1 MNKFIISKRQE
12 TYILRLNDILYMEKN
27 LRKIKVY
34 IDGEFYPEQSCIE
47 FYGKFPDVMSHL
59 DRRFMHCHRS
69 YVINMDKIVVMS
81 HNTIFMEKNL
91 KVYMGR
97 NTYSKA
103 KEILGRYLA
112 KKFG

>member
-1 MNKFIISKRQE
+1 
-12 TYILRLNDILYMEKN
+12 
-27 LRKIKVY
+27 
-34 IDGEFYPEQSCIE
+34 
-47 FYGKFPDVMSHL
+47 
-59 DRRFMHCHRS
+59 
-69 YVINMDKIVVMS
+69 MDKIVVMS